1 MHKRIWSYALVVI
14 MTVALSEAFHPLA
27 LVKTSA
33 QGGCQA
39 FPETGKQVC
48 GRFLEYWQK
57 NGGLAQ
63 QGLPLSYEFTEV
75 SDLNGKSYTVQ
86 YFERAVFE
94 KHPENAAPYDVLLSQ
109 LGTFQ
114 FKRKYTNGD
123 PSGAGS
129 PPAPTPRPAATT
141 PPTVAG
147 AKVDLVDY
155 TTYKP
160 KYGGRRAV
168 GYLKN
173 NGSADAS
180 RVEIIATFKDGAG
193 KIVGTSGDDCYCLL
207 RPGDF
212 FPFSVGQSSSD
223 PEFVS
228 VEFQVVYQT
237 ATARDKTYYYNE
249 FQVNDVNVVPPA
261 GYTGLKVLGTVKNSG
276 SGTAAGVMILVLIT
290 DQAGKTIDV
299 ESAYSR
305 LDSMP
310 PGATSPFE
318 VELDNATQAPVV
330 KVAVYGRTD

>member
-1 MHKRIWSYALVVI
+1 VVI
-14 MTVALSEAFHPLA
+14 ITIALSEAFHPLA
-27 LVKTSA
+27 LVNTVA
-33 QGGCQA
+33 QGGCQT

-63 QGLPLSYEFTEV
+63 QGLPLSNEFTEV
-75 SDLNGKSYTVQ
+75 SDLNGKTYTVQ

-114 FKRKYTNGD
+114 FQRKY
-123 PSGAGS
+123 PSGEPSDAGA
-129 PPAPTPRPAATT
+129 PPPPTAQPAATT
-141 PPTVAG
+141 PPSVAG

-160 KYGGRRAV
+160 EYGGRRAV

-173 NGSADAS
+173 NGSDDAS
-180 RVEIIATFKDGAG
+180 EVEIIATFKDGTG
-193 KIVGTSGDDCYCLL
+193 KIVGTSDDECYCLL

-223 PEFVS
+223 PDFAR

-237 ATARDKTYYYNE
+237 ADASDKTYYYND

-261 GYTGLKVLGTVKNSG
+261 GYNGLKVLGTIKNSG
-276 SGTAAGVMILVLIT
+276 SGTAEGVMILVLIT
-290 DQAGKTIDV
+290 DQAGKTLDV
-299 ESAYSR
+299 EYTYSR
-305 LDSMP
+305 LDDMA
-310 PGATSPFE
+310 PGSVSPFE
-318 VELDNATQAPVV
+318 VEMDGATQAPVV
-330 KVAVYGRTD
+330 KVAVYGRAK